1 VLALEAECQRNPGN
15 AEAWRLLG
23 TVQAEN
29 DDDQQA
35 IAAMNRALAAD
46 PSNLDVLLSLGVSH
60 TNELEAGEALAF
72 LRRWVLSHPKHAG
85 AAGAVPPMDDS
96 SQAAAHVVRAGTR
109 ACLICVWGCA

>member
-1 VLALEAECQRNPGN
+1 
-15 AEAWRLLG
+15 
-23 TVQAEN
+23 
-29 DDDQQA
+29 
-35 IAAMNRALAAD
+35 
-46 PSNLDVLLSLGVSH
+46 VLLSLGVSH